1 MFAYL
6 FLTITAAFCGYFIYK
21 IIELYATRQERQ
33 TIIERLDSEGLKEYL
48 KYMQARTSLRKV
60 VNNELVLACIYFKYS
75 FKPSESRR
83 SIIV

>member
-60 VNNELVLACIYFKYS
+60 VNNELVNEKKKI
-75 FKPSESRR
+75 
-83 SIIV
+83 